1 MEKEKLEAMLDE
13 KPEYFYNV
21 LPYAQVLGVTSI
33 WCDKLEDIT
42 IEAPKWYY
50 SNTTSN
56 TYYDHL
62 MIMSMTNSM
71 SSINDSVATLPINN
85 NTTSKSD
92 DSFNSGFSTGG
103 FSGGGSGGGGGS
115 SW

>member
-1 MEKEKLEAMLDE
+1 
-13 KPEYFYNV
+13 
-21 LPYAQVLGVTSI
+21 
-33 WCDKLEDIT
+33 
-42 IEAPKWYY
+42 
-50 SNTTSN
+50 
-56 TYYDHL
+56 

-85 NTTSKSD
+85 NETSKSD